1 MLYDSKMCEKAVNR
15 YFFVFDSIPDQY
27 RTQEMCDTV
36 VYEDPSLIIYC
47 CPDKYKT
54 KRMFDSIVSEDP
66 SLIVYCLDKYETQ
79 GICDEAVNDSLSAL
93 KLVLDW
99 FVTNKMIKGLFTAL
113 YTDENIHLLMKI
125 LVISY
130 LIVMEWIFLI

>member
-1 MLYDSKMCEKAVNR
+1 MLYDSKICEKAVNR
-15 YFFVFDSIPDQY
+15 CFFVFDSIPDQH
-27 RTQEMCDTV
+27 RTQEICDTI

-54 KRMFDSIVSEDP
+54 KRMFDSVVSEDP
-66 SLIVYCLDKYETQ
+66 SLIVYCLGKYKTQ

-93 KLVLDW
+93 KLVPDW
-99 FVTNKMIKGLFTAL
+99 FVTNKMIKKLFTAL
-113 YTDENIHLLMKI
+113 YTDENILLLMKI
-125 LVISY
+125 LVMSY